1 MNERLVYGVPPKVE
15 LDTLPLRRHLYL
27 GFYSHALDDKIG
39 FTKGFAVGASGTAKQ
54 LGTDSWR
61 TMIQTKSFQQVQ
73 SKE

>member
-39 FTKGFAVGASGTAKQ
+39 FTKGFAVA
-54 LGTDSWR
+54 L
-61 TMIQTKSFQQVQ
+61 Q
-73 SKE
+73 SNSELIVGGQ